1 MSETNERTLK
11 SYNNHLQEYIDGTP
25 HEVESDAS
33 IKAWIDK
40 ALSMLP
46 ENGVILE
53 IGSGFGRD
61 ADYIEQAGFK
71 VVRTEAAHSF
81 VDYLNKNKK
90 GAIELN
96 VITDEIEGEYDMV
109 FANAVLLHL
118 TPDELEIALGKIHNA
133 INGAGILAFSMKRG
147 KGSEWSDAK
156 LGAPRFFQYWE
167 LKPLAQVLKKSDFN
181 ISWFSGET
189 DEKWLHIIAK
199 PTLD

>member
-118 TPDELEIALGKIHNA
+118 TPDEFGDCFRQNSQRYKWCWYFGFFNEAR
-133 INGAGILAFSMKRG
+133 KR
-147 KGSEWSDAK
+147 
-156 LGAPRFFQYWE
+156 
-167 LKPLAQVLKKSDFN
+167 
-181 ISWFSGET
+181 
-189 DEKWLHIIAK
+189 
-199 PTLD
+199 